1 MPKSSLISI
10 VEDDQ
15 PFRESMRKLM
25 GVLGYTVEAFPS
37 AGSFLAWPLFAN
49 TACLVADVHMPD
61 MTGVDLYKVLTKAGH
76 SIPTILVTAYPDAS
90 VRQHMLA
97 MGVHCYLPK
106 PLEEAVL
113 IDCLRS
119 AVGRGGMS

>member
-1 MPKSSLISI
+1 MFGQSQIA
-10 VEDDQ
+10 VVDDDQ
-15 PFRESMRKLM
+15 SFRDSMRRLLKSLDCA
-25 GVLGYTVEAFPS
+25 VTDFPS
-37 AGSFLAWPLFAN
+37 AVEFLASADLVA
-49 TACLVADVHMPD
+49 TACLVADVQMPD
-61 MTGVDLYKVLTKAGH
+61 MTGVDLYKVLIKAGH

-119 AVGRGGMS
+119 AVGRRRVP